1 MKSKIIYLL
10 LASILILTSC
20 GQKDDSET
28 SNKTSNELE
37 GEITFWHSFTQGPRK
52 EYIEKKAKAFMKKH
66 PKVYIDIETFAC
78 EECHSKSRTGDQA
91 GQVPDISKAMPK
103 VVSFMRGAD
112 VL

>member
-52 EYIEKKAKAFMKKH
+52 EYIEKNINKMGYDVEVIVSKH
-66 PKVYIDIETFAC
+66 N
-78 EECHSKSRTGDQA
+78 
-91 GQVPDISKAMPK
+91 GQVFDYI
-103 VVSFMRGAD
+103 
-112 VL
+112 

>member
-52 EYIEKKAKAFMKKH
+52 E
-66 PKVYIDIETFAC
+66 
-78 EECHSKSRTGDQA
+78 
-91 GQVPDISKAMPK
+91 
-103 VVSFMRGAD
+103 
-112 VL
+112 